1 MMSGV
6 APTTNR
12 VTELF
17 VTAEQMLVE
26 VLGRI
31 RPSQGKIVLPPMRV
45 DDPPRSI
52 RESVARHARD
62 EARLAG
68 LGDDARGGV
77 RSDDARGADVRFADT
92 RGADVLGNDPQ
103 ADIVRLADAA
113 CAAARTG
120 AVPDDEL
127 LLATITRCF
136 LAHDVAFHL
145 GSTACPLP
153 EHLARGL
160 WEITE
165 PDARKWRAAGVFG
178 DPLVPYP
185 PDVSWRDRFLRSAGR
200 DPHPH
205 FD

>member
-1 MMSGV
+1 MSGV
-6 APTTNR
+6 APTTTR

-17 VTAEQMLVE
+17 VSAEQMLVE

-31 RPSQGKIVLPPMRV
+31 RPGQGKIVLPPMRV

-62 EARLAG
+62 EIRLAG
-68 LGDDARGGV
+68 LDEDGWL
-77 RSDDARGADVRFADT
+77 GADPHATIR
-92 RGADVLGNDPQ
+92 
-103 ADIVRLADAA
+103 RLAAAA
-113 CAAARTG
+113 CAAAQAGTI
-120 AVPDDEL
+120 ADEDL
-127 LLATITRCF
+127 LLGTITRCF

-153 EHLARGL
+153 EDLARGL

-165 PDARKWRAAGVFG
+165 PDAQKWRDAGVFAE
-178 DPLVPYP
+178 PLLPYP

>member
-1 MMSGV
+1 MTGV
-6 APTTNR
+6 APTTTR
-12 VTELF
+12 SPDLSVMTDLF
-17 VTAEQMLVE
+17 VMAERMLVE

-31 RPSQGKIVLPPMRV
+31 KPGDGKIVLPPMRV
-45 DDPPRSI
+45 GDAPQTI

-68 LGDDARGGV
+68 LPEV
-77 RSDDARGADVRFADT
+77 ELGADPHPVVA
-92 RGADVLGNDPQ
+92 
-103 ADIVRLADAA
+103 RLADETIE
-113 CAAARTG
+113 AARAG
-120 AVPDDEL
+120 RIDADEL

-153 EHLARGL
+153 EELARPL
-160 WEITE
+160 WEITDPQAAE
-165 PDARKWRAAGVFG
+165 WRERRVFG
-178 DPLVPYP
+178 EPLLPMP
-185 PDVSWRDRFLRSAGR
+185 PHVSWRDRFLRTAGR

>member
-1 MMSGV
+1 MSGV
-6 APTTNR
+6 APTTTR
-12 VTELF
+12 VAELF
-17 VTAEQMLVE
+17 VSTEQMLVE

-31 RPSQGKIVLPPMRV
+31 RPGQGKIMLPPMRV

-68 LGDDARGGV
+68 LGDA
-77 RSDDARGADVRFADT
+77 GAE
-92 RGADVLGNDPQ
+92 LGEEPQ
-103 ADIVRLADAA
+103 AAVVRLAEAA
-113 CAAARTG
+113 CAAARSGTI
-120 AVPDDEL
+120 ADEDL

-153 EHLARGL
+153 EDLARGL

-165 PDARKWRAAGVFG
+165 PDAQKWRDAGVFAE
-178 DPLVPYP
+178 PLTPYP

>member
-6 APTTNR
+6 PPTTTR
-12 VTELF
+12 SPDLSLVTDLF
-17 VTAEQMLVE
+17 VMAERMLVE

-31 RPSQGKIVLPPMRV
+31 RHGDGRIVLPPMRV
-45 DDPPRSI
+45 GDEPATI
-52 RESVARHARD
+52 RESVARHVRD

-68 LGDDARGGV
+68 LPEVD
-77 RSDDARGADVRFADT
+77 
-92 RGADVLGNDPQ
+92 LGTDPHPVI
-103 ADIVRLADAA
+103 ARLADEAME
-113 CAAARTG
+113 AARAG
-120 AVPDDEL
+120 RISADDL

-153 EHLARGL
+153 EELARPL
-160 WEITE
+160 WEITD
-165 PDARKWRAAGVFG
+165 PDAEWWREQRVFG
-178 DPLVPYP
+178 EPLLPMP
-185 PDVSWRDRFLRSAGR
+185 PHVSWRDRFLRTAGR

>member
-1 MMSGV
+1 MS
-6 APTTNR
+6 R
-12 VTELF
+12 VTREAELF
-17 VTAEQMLVE
+17 VMAEQVLVE

-31 RPSQGKIVLPPMRV
+31 QRGNGRIMLPPMLV
-45 DDPPRSI
+45 DDPPRTI

-68 LGDDARGGV
+68 LPDADGELGDHPH
-77 RSDDARGADVRFADT
+77 DT
-92 RGADVLGNDPQ
+92 V
-103 ADIVRLADAA
+103 VRLAEAA
-113 CAAARTG
+113 CAAARDG
-120 AVPDDEL
+120 SVDKDDL

-153 EHLARGL
+153 EELARPL

-165 PDARKWRAAGVFG
+165 PRAQEWRDRKVFG
-178 DPLVPYP
+178 EPLLPMP
-185 PDVSWRDRFLRSAGR
+185 PHVSWRDRFLRSAGR

>member
-1 MMSGV
+1 MSRV
-6 APTTNR
+6 APTTTR
-12 VTELF
+12 IAELF
-17 VTAEQMLVE
+17 MIAERMLVE

-31 RPSQGKIVLPPMRV
+31 KPSQGKIVLPPMRV

-52 RESVARHARD
+52 RESVARHSRD
-62 EARLAG
+62 EARIAG
-68 LGDDARGGV
+68 LDEDEAL
-77 RSDDARGADVRFADT
+77 GADMHATVT
-92 RGADVLGNDPQ
+92 
-103 ADIVRLADAA
+103 RLAEAA

-120 AVPDDEL
+120 TVPDEDL

-153 EHLARGL
+153 EDLARGL

-165 PDARKWRAAGVFG
+165 PDAQKWRDAGVFAE
-178 DPLVPYP
+178 PLTPYP

>member
-6 APTTNR
+6 APTTTR

-52 RESVARHARD
+52 RDSVARHARD

-68 LGDDARGGV
+68 LEPGDDLPGDH
-77 RSDDARGADVRFADT
+77 S
-92 RGADVLGNDPQ
+92 Q
-103 ADIVRLADAA
+103 AEIVRLADAA

-136 LAHDVAFHL
+136 LAHDVAFYL

-153 EHLARGL
+153 EDLARGL

-165 PDARKWRAAGVFG
+165 PDAQKWRDAGVFG
-178 DPLVPYP
+178 EPLLPYP

>member
-1 MMSGV
+1 MISGV
-6 APTTNR
+6 APTTTR
-12 VTELF
+12 VAELF
-17 VTAEQMLVE
+17 VISERVLVE

-31 RPSQGKIVLPPMRV
+31 RPGQGKIVLPPMRV

-52 RESVARHARD
+52 RDSVARHARD

-68 LGDDARGGV
+68 LGN
-77 RSDDARGADVRFADT
+77 SGAE
-92 RGADVLGNDPQ
+92 LGEEPQ
-103 ADIVRLADAA
+103 AAVVRLAAAA
-113 CAAARTG
+113 CAAAEAGTI
-120 AVPDDEL
+120 ADEDL

-145 GSTACPLP
+145 GSSACPLP
-153 EHLARGL
+153 EDLARGL

-165 PDARKWRAAGVFG
+165 PDAQKWRDAGVFAE
-178 DPLVPYP
+178 PLTPYP

>member
-1 MMSGV
+1 MFGV
-6 APTTNR
+6 APTTTR

-31 RPSQGKIVLPPMRV
+31 RPGQGKIVLPPMRV

-52 RESVARHARD
+52 RESVARHAAD

-68 LGDDARGGV
+68 LDGYDGLDEDLHATV
-77 RSDDARGADVRFADT
+77 T
-92 RGADVLGNDPQ
+92 
-103 ADIVRLADAA
+103 RLADAA
-113 CAAARTG
+113 CAAARSG

-136 LAHDVAFHL
+136 LAHDVAFYL

-165 PDARKWRAAGVFG
+165 PDAQKWRDAGVFG
-178 DPLVPYP
+178 EPLVPYP